1 MRANRP
7 SAVRETKRVHRCDD
21 SVHVSLCVL
30 GLKFFSS
37 CCSCRRLCFSV
48 AGRETGGGKPR
59 DDSAG
64 GALGMRPSVGPG
76 LPDLVLLTGGGKR
89 WGAEEGVCAGARPP
103 GKGRGTLVGATRDQR
118 HFDASPRAIEP
129 WTWLR

>member
-1 MRANRP
+1 M
-7 SAVRETKRVHRCDD
+7 
-21 SVHVSLCVL
+21 
-30 GLKFFSS
+30 
-37 CCSCRRLCFSV
+37 
-48 AGRETGGGKPR
+48 PR

-64 GALGMRPSVGPG
+64 GALGTRPSVGPG

-103 GKGRGTLVGATRDQR
+103 GKGRGTLVGATQDQR
-118 HFDASPRAIEP
+118 HFDASPCAIEP